1 MSETRET
8 PVPVNTSTGTS
19 TGTSPGLDAAAV
31 LARVQSLLTF
41 SFAALVLYSF
51 MVASRTGSL
60 GRGPDADSFSLTL
73 HPSPLIYFA
82 VGLVLC
88 RTIPSVL
95 RRAASETEAARIIRR
110 STITVGIIVFV
121 SIVVSV
127 LWFALIQ
134 PETLAHP
141 GSFLYPFP
149 FGTADF
155 STDPSSTR

>member
-1 MSETRET
+1 MSETLET
-8 PVPVNTSTGTS
+8 PVPTNA
-19 TGTSPGLDAAAV
+19 SPGRDAAAV

-41 SFAALVLYSF
+41 SFAALVLYSV

-60 GRGPDADSFSLTL
+60 GRGTDAGSFSLTL

-110 STITVGIIVFV
+110 STITVGVIVFV

-127 LWFALIQ
+127 LWFALI
-134 PETLAHP
+134 PTETLAHP
-141 GSFLYPFP
+141 GLLHSPFP

-155 STDPSSTR
+155 SVEPGDH